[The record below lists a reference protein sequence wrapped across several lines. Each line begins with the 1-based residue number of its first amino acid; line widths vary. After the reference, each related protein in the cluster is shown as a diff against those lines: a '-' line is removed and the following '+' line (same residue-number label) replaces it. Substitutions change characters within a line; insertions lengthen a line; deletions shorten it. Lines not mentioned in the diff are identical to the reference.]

1 MNTATTLEAN
11 FDGLVGPTHNYAGL
25 SFGNVASQNNLGSE
39 SSPRAAALQGLAKMK
54 AMHDLG
60 LMQGVLPPQ
69 QRPDLAALRRL
80 GFAGSDAEVLGEAA
94 RTQPRLLGAVSSA
107 SSMWVANAA
116 TVSPSADTR
125 DGRVHFTPANLV
137 NKFHRSIEV
146 PTTARALQAI
156 FPEGEHFAHH
166 AALPAVD
173 DFGDEGAANH
183 TRLCAEYGEPGL
195 ELFVY
200 GKDAGAPE
208 HGPQRYPARHTL
220 QASQAVARL
229 HGLAPQACVFLQ
241 QNPAVIDQGVFH
253 NDVIAVGNRNVLFFH
268 EQAFVQDPRP
278 ALAAAWQTASPLHC
292 IEVPSA
298 AVSVEDAVSSYLFN
312 SQLVTLPAGGH
323 ALILPQEC
331 RDNPAVWAYLQ
342 GLLDSDGPIEQFK
355 VFNLTE
361 SMRNGGGP
369 ACLRL
374 RVVLTPAQ
382 QAALN
387 SAALLDETLYARLKA
402 WVERHYRE
410 RLHVQDLA
418 DPQLHQECCSAL
430 DELTGILK
438 LGAIYPFQQ
447 V

>member
-1 MNTATTLEAN
+1 MNAPSAIEAN
-11 FDGLVGPTHNYAGL
+11 FDGLVGPSHNYAGL
-25 SFGNVASQNNLGSE
+25 SFGNVASQSNLGSE

-60 LMQGVLPPQ
+60 MLQGVLPPQ

-80 GFAGSDAEVLGEAA
+80 GFAGSDATVLAEAA
-94 RTQPRLLGAVSSA
+94 RTEPRLLGAVSSA

-116 TVSPSADTR
+116 TVSPSADTA

-137 NKFHRSIEV
+137 NKFHRSIEA

-156 FPEGEHFAHH
+156 FPPGEHFAHH
-166 AALPAVD
+166 APLPAVD

-183 TRLCAEYGEPGL
+183 TRLCADYGQPGV

-200 GKDAGAPE
+200 GKDVGAPE
-208 HGPQRYPARHTL
+208 QGPRHYPARHTL

-229 HGLAPQACVFLQ
+229 HTLRPQACVFLQ
-241 QNPAVIDQGVFH
+241 QNPAAIDQGVFH

-268 EQAFVQDPRP
+268 EQAFVDDPRV
-278 ALAAAWQTASPLHC
+278 ALNAAWPTQEPLHF

-298 AVSVEDAVSSYLFN
+298 AVSVDAAVSSYLFN
-312 SQLVTLPAGGH
+312 SQLVTLPQGGN

-342 GLLDSDGPIEQFK
+342 SLLASDAPVDQIQ

-374 RVVLTPAQ
+374 RVVLTAAER
-382 QAALN
+382 AALN
-387 SAALLDETLYARLKA
+387 AAVLLDDVLYDRLKV
-402 WVERHYRE
+402 WIERHYRE
-410 RLHVQDLA
+410 RLDVQDLV
-418 DPQLHQECCSAL
+418 DPQLHQECCTAL
-430 DELTGILK
+430 DELSQTLN